1 MKAILGFVLLI
12 TAFNYAKAQEVSRD
26 NYTGSWSSNGSW
38 VDGSAPET
46 ANLPVTARNFQI
58 NGYISVGTAPAP
70 TPGSVTALS
79 FQSNRD
85 AYDFRVSDTLVVYG
99 DVVFTNKSMNLVID
113 PGAVMIVL
121 GNLTMANKIEL
132 ASSGSLVVS
141 GDFYKS
147 GSASQGDYTGTGN
160 VYAGSYS
167 GVAGDFVPD
176 SSEKDVANDLR
187 NDFPDIYD
195 FVQNNGSAPLP
206 ISLLSFNYE
215 LVDQNV
221 SLEWKTASEEN
232 NDYFT
237 LQRSSDGKVFENIA
251 KIAGNGTTNEEQS
264 YSYLDAN
271 PIYGTSYYR
280 LLQTDYDGTEHN
292 VAIQA
297 VFNSSVKSF
306 AIFPSPA
313 AEGQDIKIYTGADH
327 SEALNV
333 AVYSGAGQL
342 LYAQESHAEAG
353 YTVLNSGLRSGL
365 YVIKLTSGS
374 LTKTGRLI
382 VE

>member
-1 MKAILGFVLLI
+1 MKAIVGFVLMVV
-12 TAFNYAKAQEVSRD
+12 ASYYAEAQEVSQN

-46 ANLPVTARNFQI
+46 ANLPVVARNFQI

-70 TPGSVTALS
+70 APGSVTALS

-85 AYDFRVSDTLVVYG
+85 AYDFTVSDTLVVYG

-113 PGAVMIVL
+113 PGAVMIIL

-147 GSASQGDYTGTGN
+147 GSSNQGDYTGTGN

-176 SSEKDVANDLR
+176 SSEKDVDNDLR

-206 ISLLSFNYE
+206 ITLLSFNYE
-215 LVDQNV
+215 LVDGNV
-221 SLEWKTASEEN
+221 NLIWATASEEN

-237 LQRSSDGKVFENIA
+237 IQRSTDGKVFENIEQ
-251 KIAGNGTTNEEQS
+251 IAGRGTTSDEQR
-264 YSYLDAN
+264 YSFLDRN

-292 VAIQA
+292 VAIKA
-297 VFNSSVKSF
+297 VFNTSVKSF

-313 AEGQDIKIYTGADH
+313 AEGQDVKIYTGADN
-327 SEALNV
+327 SEALNLE
-333 AVYSGAGQL
+333 VYSGAGQL

-353 YTVLNSGLRSGL
+353 YTVISSGLRSGL
-365 YVIKLTSGS
+365 YVIKLTTGS
-374 LTKTGRLI
+374 LTKTGKLI